1 MPICTDEI
9 YPNQAWRSD
18 NLVLATKPKK
28 PFHRHKLSDFAPWV
42 PLNMMETM
50 SWARLDGGTGA
61 ESETWKVN
69 VEERLE
75 DTDSDRD
82 QTLWDIIPTS
92 NSSTE
97 VNLCQL

>member
-1 MPICTDEI
+1 
-9 YPNQAWRSD
+9 
-18 NLVLATKPKK
+18 
-28 PFHRHKLSDFAPWV
+28 
-42 PLNMMETM
+42 M